1 MAATAAAGIYMHSS
15 EEVYRKVIENG
26 QVCLFFHSPPTK
38 KFIMHLFARNQK
50 TCCNW
55 RAARN
60 VIKGERKTQIV

>member
-15 EEVYRKVIENG
+15 EEIYRKVIENG

-38 KFIMHLFARNQK
+38 KFIMHLFARNQQ

-55 RAARN
+55 HS
-60 VIKGERKTQIV
+60 